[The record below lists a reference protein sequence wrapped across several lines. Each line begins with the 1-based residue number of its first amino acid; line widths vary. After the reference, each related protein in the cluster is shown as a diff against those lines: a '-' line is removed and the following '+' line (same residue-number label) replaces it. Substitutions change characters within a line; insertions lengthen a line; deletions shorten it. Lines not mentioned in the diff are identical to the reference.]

1 MKQDSVLGRDCVVN
15 MIANCNKL
23 GHRDRNE
30 TGFVLAL
37 SSLYLEHKVVPMK
50 TIKSLKKKKN
60 EAACFRIVMSSC
72 LFQLKKK
79 KNFISFIS

>member
-23 GHRDRNE
+23 GHRDGNE

-50 TIKSLKKKKN
+50 TIKSLKKKN

-79 KNFISFIS
+79 TFFISFIS